1 MVYQKQLVVVLAPAK
16 LNLSLDVAGL
26 LPNGYHDLDMV
37 MQTIDLYERITLRRS
52 ADLTLRLPGSFVP
65 PNDKNTAYKAA
76 VAFFHYTGLLA
87 GVDITIQKHV
97 PVRAGMAGGSA
108 DAAGVL
114 VGLNELYNAQLSMSE
129 LCAIGAGIG
138 ADVPFALMG
147 GTCRVKGVGDL
158 IKPLPPCP
166 DCWFVVVM
174 PSVGISTPEA
184 FKRYDIMGSPVHPD
198 CERQEQ
204 AIRENDLAAMC
215 TAAGNALEH
224 CSGAVETAAIC
235 KQLNAQGAVTS
246 LMTGSGAAVFGVFD
260 DEQKAKQA
268 QQALQAGY
276 DQVYLARR
284 CAAVRAFCRA
294 LPKRTTHPGG
304 KNKPAGCR
312 SAACD
317 LPIAFVS
324 LILCLLWFIKTIGN
338 TA

>member
-1 MVYQKQLVVVLAPAK
+1 MVYQKQSVVVLAPAK

-87 GVDITIQKHV
+87 GVNITIQKHV

-166 DCWFVVVM
+166 DCWFVVAM

-184 FKRYDIMGSPVHPD
+184 FKRYDTMGSPIHPD

-204 AIRENDLAAMC
+204 AIRENDLATMC

-224 CSGAVETAAIC
+224 CSGRV
-235 KQLNAQGAVTS
+235 
-246 LMTGSGAAVFGVFD
+246 
-260 DEQKAKQA
+260 
-268 QQALQAGY
+268 
-276 DQVYLARR
+276 ARR
-284 CAAVRAFCRA
+284 R
-294 LPKRTTHPGG
+294 
-304 KNKPAGCR
+304 R
-312 SAACD
+312 SACLGRGRD
-317 LPIAFVS
+317 LRR
-324 LILCLLWFIKTIGN
+324 LRRLGLLLREQPQIVPADEGPVDEHREREVEQLQEHR
-338 TA
+338 AVVAA

>member
-1 MVYQKQLVVVLAPAK
+1 
-16 LNLSLDVAGL
+16 
-26 LPNGYHDLDMV
+26 
-37 MQTIDLYERITLRRS
+37 
-52 ADLTLRLPGSFVP
+52 
-65 PNDKNTAYKAA
+65 
-76 VAFFHYTGLLA
+76 
-87 GVDITIQKHV
+87 
-97 PVRAGMAGGSA
+97 
-108 DAAGVL
+108 
-114 VGLNELYNAQLSMSE
+114 MSE

-246 LMTGSGAAVFGVFD
+246 LMTGSGAAV
-260 DEQKAKQA
+260 
-268 QQALQAGY
+268 
-276 DQVYLARR
+276 
-284 CAAVRAFCRA
+284 RAFCRA

-324 LILCLLWFIKTIGN
+324 LILCLLWFIKTKKV
-338 TA
+338 